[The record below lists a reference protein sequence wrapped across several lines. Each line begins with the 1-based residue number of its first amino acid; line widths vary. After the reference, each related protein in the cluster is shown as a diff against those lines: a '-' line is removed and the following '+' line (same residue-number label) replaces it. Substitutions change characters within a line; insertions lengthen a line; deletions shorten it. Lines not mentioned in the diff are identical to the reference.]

1 MEKNKKSIIF
11 LIITFICVTTI
22 IIKDK
27 LYFKDDIYIVS
38 KEEPNNKESILANSE
53 DAHDNY
59 EEVNNIKKDTLDDEI
74 NSEMITVYISG
85 QVNNPG
91 VVTLENSKRL
101 ADAIELLGGVTEDA
115 DLNRIN
121 MALKIKD
128 EEHYIIPKIGEEIS
142 NDSLLINN
150 TIEANSKSESNKI
163 NINLATIK
171 ELEDLPGVGEATA
184 NKIVRYRD
192 ENGNFKSIEE
202 IKNVNGIG
210 DKKYEDLKELISINW
225 YNNIE
230 RYNNIQKICYYM
242 YGREGKEVFLWKNIR
257 DLQKWQLQEAEQLK

>member
-27 LYFKDDIYIVS
+27 LYFKDDIYVVS
-38 KEEPNNKESILANSE
+38 KEEVNNKESILANSE

-115 DLNRIN
+115 DLNRVN

-150 TIEANSKSESNKI
+150 TEEANSKSESNKI
-163 NINLATIK
+163 NINLATKK
-171 ELEDLPGVGEATA
+171 ELEE
-184 NKIVRYRD
+184 
-192 ENGNFKSIEE
+192 
-202 IKNVNGIG
+202 
-210 DKKYEDLKELISINW
+210 
-225 YNNIE
+225 
-230 RYNNIQKICYYM
+230 
-242 YGREGKEVFLWKNIR
+242 
-257 DLQKWQLQEAEQLK
+257 